1 MEHCCSTCDRLELY
15 RLGESWEDTCRFVSA
30 AETCDFWQQ
39 PYAEV
44 DYAHQ
49 LREI

>member
-15 RLGESWEDTCRFVSA
+15 RLEESCRDELGFVSA

-39 PYAEV
+39 PYVEV
-44 DYAHQ
+44 DYVVNIRA
-49 LREI
+49 I

>member
-1 MEHCCSTCDRLELY
+1 MERCCSTCDRLELY
-15 RLGESWEDTCRFVSA
+15 RLGESWEDTWRDELGFVSA

-44 DYAHQ
+44 
-49 LREI
+49 